1 MNSPSEVLAI
11 HGTSYSKNLTV
22 LTAHSFDRESSQHKD
37 QIRIASRWSGR
48 RCQTSLALT
57 GRQLIRLLTT
67 DGWELKRRSNHG
79 LFLTKRFGDRT
90 RTTVVKNTGRV
101 IPNGTLSA
109 IGRDGWARNGVI
121 GAIIRTRPI
130 IDSPQTFE
138 SMFPDCHAWFSL
150 LENSIMAAM
159 VLNLNRSM
167 SSHTLRMGL
176 SSQGRSPDNDRTGCS
191 NVRRWS
197 SAAAKTRW
205 PSLGRGLP
213 TCSLD

>member
-1 MNSPSEVLAI
+1 MSTLRQCLVNSPSEVLAI

-90 RTTVVKNTGRV
+90 GTTVVKNTGRV

-109 IGRDGWARNGVI
+109 ILSQKQTGPREGWLAS
-121 GAIIRTRPI
+121 T
-130 IDSPQTFE
+130 DSSP
-138 SMFPDCHAWFSL
+138 
-150 LENSIMAAM
+150 
-159 VLNLNRSM
+159 
-167 SSHTLRMGL
+167 LRMRP
-176 SSQGRSPDNDRTGCS
+176 SRTLLNMKRYSFEAIG
-191 NVRRWS
+191 
-197 SAAAKTRW
+197 
-205 PSLGRGLP
+205 
-213 TCSLD
+213 